1 MIIFTWWCTNI
12 LVAYR
17 SRQYI
22 ILFEKIFLSLSN
34 YLLDYIRIFKASDD
48 TDCETYIY
56 THTHTHTHTQKA
68 FFRKCMCICAQSCST
83 LCSSGHGIFQARI
96 PKQVAI
102 SCSRASS
109 WPRDQTCVSCLCCI
123 GGGFF
128 STVHLE
134 SPQKMYACNKYGIEE
149 AFLQKIVKRFI
160 LANFLVTCSHRIS
173 VTSISLSVV

>member
-56 THTHTHTHTQKA
+56 THTHTHTHRKHFSENVCAYVPSHVRLFAPLAMEFSRQEYLSRLPFPAPGLLPDPGIKPVSPA
-68 FFRKCMCICAQSCST
+68 CAALVVDFFPLCTWKVPRKCT
-83 LCSSGHGIFQARI
+83 H
-96 PKQVAI
+96 
-102 SCSRASS
+102 
-109 WPRDQTCVSCLCCI
+109 
-123 GGGFF
+123 
-128 STVHLE
+128 
-134 SPQKMYACNKYGIEE
+134 
-149 AFLQKIVKRFI
+149 
-160 LANFLVTCSHRIS
+160 VTNMGLKKHSYRR
-173 VTSISLSVV
+173 